1 MIYKLRGNAQSE
13 GGFMNSNKHG
23 NDKNDKNRSPSVN
36 RNESFG
42 IGKEKFEKGT
52 PVRNPGSGR
61 GGTRI

>member
-1 MIYKLRGNAQSE
+1 
-13 GGFMNSNKHG
+13 MNNNKHG
-23 NDKNDKNRSPSVN
+23 NDKNDKNHSPSVN